1 MLCAYAIRYC
11 ITSWSCYQCRN
22 LHLRYLLS
30 AAVMI
35 TLRSIFSCLRMRTA
49 HARPGLYSLHF
60 SSCLAWRGV
69 AWRRCDGKENGE
81 LRSQLNV
88 FALEI
93 TAGSIDSW

>member
-49 HARPGLYSLHF
+49 HARPRQACIPFTSVA
-60 SSCLAWRGV
+60 AWRGV
-69 AWRRCDGKENGE
+69 AWRGAD
-81 LRSQLNV
+81 V
-88 FALEI
+88 
-93 TAGSIDSW
+93 TAKRTAN